1 MLKTILHFCKTV
13 VMKSLTWVERQLQQ
27 WTKPATAS
35 LGPEIVKDMLR
46 SKSEL
51 VLENA
56 PLRQQVI
63 ILQRQVKRPKLTNRD
78 RRLLVLLASRLRT

>member
-13 VMKSLTWVERQLQQ
+13 VMKSLKWVEHQLQQ

-35 LGPEIVKDMLR
+35 SELEIVKDVLR
-46 SKSEL
+46 SKSKL

-56 PLRQQVI
+56 LLRQQVI

-78 RRLLVLLASRLRT
+78 RP

>member
-13 VMKSLTWVERQLQQ
+13 VMKSLKWVEHQLQQ

-35 LGPEIVKDMLR
+35 SGLAIAKDMLR

-51 VLENA
+51 VLENTL
-56 PLRQQVI
+56 LRQQVI
-63 ILQRQVKRPKLTNRD
+63 VLQRQVKRPKLTNRD
-78 RRLLVLLASRLRT
+78 RRCWSS